1 MFDVLCAYVVG
12 VGVERNDCYEPEYA
26 YPVVYCH
33 CFIVPY
39 FVWVFN
45 AKYPLGGG
53 HGFSSKNQPICC
65 FVFKKLLLHT
75 FLLMC
80 ASGKIV
86 VSSVLRWVLPVFACV
101 VVRTLSFR
109 VCFCRLAQLVQLF

>member
-1 MFDVLCAYVVG
+1 MFDVLCVYVVG

-80 ASGKIV
+80 AGRSFLFLLCFVGFGLF
-86 VSSVLRWVLPVFACV
+86 LRVWLCG
-101 VVRTLSFR
+101 L
-109 VCFCRLAQLVQLF
+109 